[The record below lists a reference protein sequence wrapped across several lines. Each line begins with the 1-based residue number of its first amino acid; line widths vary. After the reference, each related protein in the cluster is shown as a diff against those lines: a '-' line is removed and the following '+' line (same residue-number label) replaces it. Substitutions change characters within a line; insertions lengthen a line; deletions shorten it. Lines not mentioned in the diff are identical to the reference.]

1 MHANV
6 TRLSA
11 QAGLPGYAVGPVRHD
26 LPGRQQ
32 RSRDLVDSQHDTP
45 DIKREQLRQRPD
57 LTDDTSQHQQE
68 EAKYGKSIP
77 LVVGLVAL
85 IFVIAA
91 VIAAVLI

>member
-1 MHANV
+1 M
-6 TRLSA
+6 
-11 QAGLPGYAVGPVRHD
+11 
-26 LPGRQQ
+26 
-32 RSRDLVDSQHDTP
+32 VDSQHDTP
-45 DIKREQLRQRPD
+45 DIKREQVRQRPD